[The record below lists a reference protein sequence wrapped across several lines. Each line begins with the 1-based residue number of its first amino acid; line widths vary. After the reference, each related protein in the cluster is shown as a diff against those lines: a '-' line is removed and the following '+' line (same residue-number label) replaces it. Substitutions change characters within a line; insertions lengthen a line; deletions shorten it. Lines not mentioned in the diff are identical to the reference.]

1 MLFTV
6 LLAVYRRKQ
15 VFSDVMKK
23 HFNKELVMSDKDNE
37 KFENS
42 TKCWICDN
50 AYVDGDVK
58 VRNHCH
64 ITRKYRG
71 SAHRDYN
78 IGVKLNHKIHAVSQ
92 PKNYE
97 SHLIIQELVIFN
109 LKINF
114 IQNGLERYMSFS
126 INNNLSLINSFQ
138 FLSPSLDRLVKNSAT
153 DDFNYLSQEF
163 DNSVLYLVKQK
174 IFSPYEHMTDFESF
188 KEQLPN
194 IENFIVW

>member
-23 HFNKELVMSDKDNE
+23 YFNKELVMSDKDNE

-78 IGVKLNHKIHAVSQ
+78 IGVKLNHKIHAMF
-92 PKNYE
+92 
-97 SHLIIQELVIFN
+97 HN
-109 LKINF
+109 LKI
-114 IQNGLERYMSFS
+114 MSRILLF
-126 INNNLSLINSFQ
+126 
-138 FLSPSLDRLVKNSAT
+138 KN
-153 DDFNYLSQEF
+153 
-163 DNSVLYLVKQK
+163 
-174 IFSPYEHMTDFESF
+174 
-188 KEQLPN
+188 
-194 IENFIVW
+194 